1 MRKNPLKNLS
11 NITIT
16 IILIFISLY
25 LSFALA
31 LHQIWDSSPSGIIGG
46 LFTSIAAV
54 LDSLLGIS
62 VWFIIISL
70 YALIAIRLKIIA
82 PINISKSV
90 LAFMLLSIAGLS
102 GDGALG
108 GIVNTLIDPLFGEL
122 TGKIILAFMLI
133 ICIFIIS
140 GNSGREFY
148 KGYRTTERLLILI
161 KQKLSIKR
169 LNTKKSIEEETSI
182 KVNKADSE
190 ILNNKRKL
198 TSISVNKSYTLPS
211 LDLLD
216 TPKEENSI
224 DQDSLK
230 VRAIELEKA
239 ILPFEFVKVIKWI
252 PGPMATTFYTEL
264 EADTKI
270 SKLLSRLND
279 IARSLGLPDDCVRI
293 SGNIEG
299 QKNII
304 GIELPNPERSFC
316 LIRKV
321 LEHPSY
327 KDSDAILPL
336 ALGIGI
342 DGEYICEDLS
352 TLPHL
357 LLAGSTG
364 SGKTVALNVILL
376 SLIYRKTPSELN
388 LVLID
393 PKLVEFS
400 LYRGIPH
407 LLGNV
412 VTDMNESVYVLQDL
426 IDLMES
432 RYQKFQNAQVTKI
445 SEYNSEVTKEKRM
458 PHTVVFIDE
467 LGDLMLSHGKKV
479 EDLLGRLSQKARAAG
494 IHLVLATQRPTSDI
508 IKGLIK
514 ANVPARLA
522 FKVSNHVDS
531 RVIID
536 SKGAESMLGK
546 GDCLLQTTENKSL
559 KRIQSPLV
567 TTKEI
572 KKVVK
577 SIS

>member
-327 KDSDAILPL
+327 KDSNAILPL

-567 TTKEI
+567 TTEEI
-572 KKVVK
+572 KKVVRAIK
-577 SIS
+577 

>member
-1 MRKNPLKNLS
+1 MIKNLLKNLS
-11 NITIT
+11 STTIT
-16 IILIFISLY
+16 IVLIFISLY

-31 LHQIWDSSPSGIIGG
+31 LYQIWDSSPSGIIGG

-82 PINISKSV
+82 PINISKSALV
-90 LAFMLLSIAGLS
+90 FMLLSIAGIS

-108 GIVNTLIDPLFGEL
+108 GIVNTLIEPLFGEL
-122 TGKIILAFMLI
+122 TGKIILALTLF

-140 GNSGREFY
+140 SNSGREFY
-148 KGYRTTERLLILI
+148 KGYRTIERLFILI
-161 KQKLSIKR
+161 KKKLSIKR
-169 LNTKKSIEEETSI
+169 LNTEKSIDEETSI

-198 TSISVNKSYTLPS
+198 TSNSVNKSYNLPS
-211 LDLLD
+211 LELLD

-224 DQDSLK
+224 DHDWLK

-252 PGPMATTFYTEL
+252 PGPMATTFYTQL
-264 EADTKI
+264 EADAKV

-327 KDSDAILPL
+327 KASDAILPL

-352 TLPHL
+352 RLPHL

-567 TTKEI
+567 TTEEI
-572 KKVVK
+572 KKVVSAIK
-577 SIS
+577 

>member
-11 NITIT
+11 NTTIT
-16 IILIFISLY
+16 IVLGFISLY

-70 YALIAIRLKIIA
+70 YALTAIRLKIIA
-82 PINISKSV
+82 PINISKTA
-90 LAFMLLSIAGLS
+90 LAFMLLSIAGIS

-108 GIVNTLIDPLFGEL
+108 GIVNTLIEPLFGEL
-122 TGKIILAFMLI
+122 TGKIILAFTLF

-140 GNSGREFY
+140 GNSGRELF
-148 KGYRTTERLLILI
+148 KHLPKPREILVLI
-161 KQKLSIKR
+161 KQKLSTKR
-169 LNTKKSIEEETSI
+169 LNTKKSIEEKPSK
-182 KVNKADSE
+182 KVNKADSV
-190 ILNNKRKL
+190 ILNNEKKL
-198 TSISVNKSYTLPS
+198 TSISVNKSYALPS
-211 LDLLD
+211 LELLD
-216 TPKEENSI
+216 TPKKENSI
-224 DQDSLK
+224 DQDWLK

-252 PGPMATTFYTEL
+252 HGPMATTFFTEL
-264 EADTKI
+264 EADTKV

-299 QKNII
+299 HKNII
-304 GIELPNPERSFC
+304 GIELPNPERSYC
-316 LIRKV
+316 LLRKV

-327 KDSDAILPL
+327 KASDAILPL

-412 VTDMNESVYVLQDL
+412 VTDMNESVYVLQEL

-567 TTKEI
+567 TTEEI
-572 KKVVK
+572 KKVVRAIK
-577 SIS
+577 